1 MGADSAVCS
10 ASFTTVVKYGIE
22 SMSDLA
28 SILLSERI
36 IYLGMALASD
46 DETRQSFSLG
56 MNVTQLMIAQL
67 LCLEF
72 ESNSA
77 ITIYINSTGST
88 DINSNAIG
96 HETEAF
102 AIYDT
107 IRFIESPVHTFC
119 VGVAMGT
126 ATMLLA
132 CGASG
137 CRASLPNA
145 SIILNQPYNYV
156 GGSSTDINIQV
167 EQLLLSRSIMHE
179 ILSIH
184 IGKSLQQIRSDC
196 NRIHHLTAYQ
206 ALHYGIIDDVIA
218 AP

>member
-1 MGADSAVCS
+1 
-10 ASFTTVVKYGIE
+10 
-22 SMSDLA
+22 MSDLA
-28 SILLSERI
+28 SILISERI

-46 DETRQSFSLG
+46 DETRQSFSSG

-67 LCLEF
+67 LCLEY
-72 ESNSA
+72 EDDEA
-77 ITIYINSTGST
+77 PITIYINSSGST

-96 HETEAF
+96 HENEAF

-107 IRFIESPVHTFC
+107 MRYIKAPVNTFC
-119 VGVAMGT
+119 VGMAMGT

-132 CGASG
+132 AGQLG
-137 CRASLPNA
+137 KRASLPNA

-156 GGSSTDINIQV
+156 AGSSTEINIQV
-167 EQLLLSRSIMHE
+167 EQLLISRSIMHE

-196 NRIHHLTAYQ
+196 NRIHHLTPYQ
-206 ALHYGIIDDVIA
+206 AVQYGIIDSVIA
-218 AP
+218 GP